1 MNNRVKLNQTK
12 RVRYLFALM
21 AMCMCSYGYAQNA
34 REIRGTVVDSEG
46 IPLVGV
52 GVIVKGDTRGTMTD
66 EEGVYHIS
74 DVMPENVLEFSM
86 IGFDSVE
93 RAVGSRTV
101 IDVIL
106 RESSYRLDDV
116 VVIGYG
122 SLSRKELSSSIVSV
136 SKDNFVKGAVGSAME
151 LVAGKIAGLN
161 VNTTAAANPNSTPSL
176 QIRGATS
183 ISASNDP
190 LIVIDGI
197 PGGDLRNL
205 APQDIESITVL
216 KDGASSAIYGTRGA
230 NGVILVTTSRKVGDE
245 GRCNV
250 RYDSWAGLNFET
262 RRPEMLTPDEYRRSM
277 RGTDYGYST
286 DWYDAILRDVSYDVN
301 QYVSLNGGTSNSYY
315 NASLN
320 YRNSTGLDI
329 ATKREEYGGRFTFNQ
344 KAANGFLEMAA
355 SLSPRHVKESYG
367 DDTQFYNALTSN
379 PTMPIYNED
388 GSFYHPTFPSNAVNP
403 VEELTDHVKGA
414 ERTFMLANAELKMNL
429 LRNERH
435 SLTTKLTYSLEYN
448 DSKSHDY
455 LPSTTSEAMEAG
467 YRGKAEVQYQKWW
480 NNSLEWVTNYMF
492 VPNSNHNLQAVAGYS
507 YQDFNYENQQMAN
520 MDFAYDSFLWHNMGA
535 GSYLSEGKASM
546 STGKTLSRLIGVF
559 GRVNYNWKQLI
570 MLSASLRYEGS
581 TKFGK
586 NNKWGYFP
594 AASAAWEMAN
604 MSFMDTAPWAESL
617 KLRISYGVTGRSDIG
632 SYQSLSTYAAAG
644 EYFMDGA
651 WVTGYGPNINPN
663 PNLRWEKAIVTNA
676 GVDFSFF
683 RGRLSGTVEYFN
695 RVSKDLLYS
704 YAAPQP
710 PMIYESILVNVGST
724 LNQGVELS
732 LNGDIVK
739 SDKFLW
745 SAGLTYSYGTTRLTK
760 LSNDFYKATYLDLY
774 KKPGV
779 GTEEYLFR
787 LEEGGLVGSFYGYEY
802 GGFTP
807 DGEMLIINKDGERV
821 RKGAERL
828 EDKKYIG
835 NGAPKHYY
843 SFQNNFTYG
852 NFDLSIM
859 LRGAAGFDIMNWRLY
874 SMGLQMSGSQNV
886 LRTAYTDFAR
896 VTKDANIL
904 SSFYLEPGDYLRI
917 ENITLGYTM
926 SFAGRHDRNIV
937 DMLRV
942 FVSVKTPYT
951 FTAYTGADPSTV
963 YVNGLTPGVD
973 SGSIYPSSMQC
984 SLGLTLSFK

>member
-1 MNNRVKLNQTK
+1 MDRTAEPKLTK
-12 RVRYLFALM
+12 RVRYLFLLIAI
-21 AMCMCSYGYAQNA
+21 CFYISGYAQSA
-34 REIRGTVVDSEG
+34 IDISGSVVDSEG
-46 IPLVGV
+46 VPIAGA
-52 GVIVKGDTRGTMTD
+52 GVIVQGETRGTLTD
-66 EEGVYHIS
+66 NDGVYHIS
-74 DVMPENVLEFSM
+74 NVMPGSVLEFTM
-86 IGFDSVE
+86 IGFNPEE
-93 RAVGSRTV
+93 RTIGDKKI

-106 RESSYRLDDV
+106 KESSYRLDDV

-122 SLSRKELSSSIVSV
+122 SLSRKELSSSIVSI
-136 SKDNFVKGAVGSAME
+136 SKDDFVKGAVGSAME

-205 APQDIESITVL
+205 SPQDIESITVL

-230 NGVILVTTSRKVGDE
+230 NGVILVTTNRNIGTDS
-245 GRCNV
+245 RCNV
-250 RYDSWAGLNFET
+250 RYESWAGINLET
-262 RRPEMLTPDEYRRSM
+262 RKPEVLTPDEYRRSM
-277 RGTDYGYST
+277 RGTDYGHST
-286 DWYDAILRDVSYDVN
+286 DWYDAIFRNVSYDIN
-301 QYVSLNGGTSNSYY
+301 QYISLYGGTSNSYY

-344 KAANGFLEMAA
+344 KAINGLMEISA
-355 SLSPRHVKESYG
+355 SLSPRHVKETYG

-403 VEELTDHVKGA
+403 VEELTDRTRGA
-414 ERTFMLANAELKMNL
+414 ERTFMLANTELKMNIV
-429 LRNERH
+429 RNERH
-435 SLTTKLTYSLEYN
+435 NLTTKLTYSLEYN

-455 LPSTTSEAMEAG
+455 LPSTTSEAIEAG

-492 VPNSNHNLQAVAGYS
+492 VPNINHNFQAVAGYS

-520 MDFAYDSFLWHNMGA
+520 MDFAYDSFLWHNMGS

-546 STGKTLSRLIGVF
+546 ATGKTLSKLIGVF
-559 GRVNYNWKQLI
+559 GRVNYNWRQLI

-586 NNKWGYFP
+586 NSKWGFFP
-594 AASAAWEMAN
+594 AASVAWEIAN
-604 MSFMDTAPWAESL
+604 MGFMDKMPWAESL
-617 KLRISYGVTGRSDIG
+617 KLRVSYGVTGRSDIG

-644 EYFMDGA
+644 EYFIDGA

-663 PNLRWEKAIVTNA
+663 PNLRWEKAIVTNL

-683 RGRLSGTVEYFN
+683 KGRLSGTIEYFN

-724 LNQGVELS
+724 LNQGFELA

-739 SDKFLW
+739 SGKFRW
-745 SAGLTYSYGTTRLTK
+745 NIGMTYSYGTTRLTR
-760 LSNDFYKATYLDLY
+760 LSNEFYKATYLDLY

-787 LEEGGLVGSFYGYEY
+787 LEEGGLIGSFYGYEY

-807 DGEMLIINKDGERV
+807 EGDMLIINKDGDRV
-821 RKGAERL
+821 KKGAEKL

-843 SFQNNFTYG
+843 SLQSNFQYG

-859 LRGAAGFDIMNWRLY
+859 FRGAAGFDIMNWRLY

-886 LRTAYTDFAR
+886 LRTAYTDFVR

-904 SSFYLEPGDYLRI
+904 SSFYLERGDYLRI
-917 ENITLGYTM
+917 ENITLGYTLP
-926 SFAGRHDRNIV
+926 FAGNRDKNIV

-984 SLGLTLSFK
+984 SLGVTLSFK